1 MDAFCRLKTA
11 PTNLLTVLS
20 CSSII
25 LENVYSPQ
33 DLPSTGYRDSLWP
46 MQLRISSPEKTISIA
61 VLVCCACVACGGP
74 AATAFSGGRTR
85 AIFEA
90 DRPFDDA
97 PLSEADFVG
106 NDQLNHRSPSSPPA
120 PQTSEALPPLSSR
133 PVLGYRV
140 QVHSFRDRNT
150 AEAAMSQLRR
160 RFNMGDVRLHI
171 DHEPPY
177 HKVRVGDFRSKENAA
192 RILKKIQS
200 RKEYRDAWIVD
211 TMVNP

>member
-1 MDAFCRLKTA
+1 MRQ
-11 PTNLLTVLS
+11 
-20 CSSII
+20 SSG
-25 LENVYSPQ
+25 S
-33 DLPSTGYRDSLWP
+33 SGYRDSLCS
-46 MQLRISSPEKTISIA
+46 MQLRMSFLDNLISIA
-61 VLVCCACVACGGP
+61 VLVCCAGAACGGP
-74 AATAFSGGRTR
+74 PAPASSGGRTL

-97 PLSEADFVG
+97 PLSEVDLAG
-106 NDQLNHRSPSSPPA
+106 NSQPPPRPPSPAPPEQLPPPSSR
-120 PQTSEALPPLSSR
+120 SVR
-133 PVLGYRV
+133 GYRV

-160 RFNMGDVRLHI
+160 RFNMGNVRLYI

-192 RILKKIQS
+192 HILKKIQS

-211 TMVNP
+211 TMVKP